1 MLATGT
7 SIQDRYVVERM
18 LARGGMATVYIV
30 RHTTLDTQYALKV
43 LDIQTAEIRA
53 RLLQEGRIQASLK
66 HPNIVAVTDSIEIEN
81 HPALV
86 MEYVDGPTLAEA
98 MAEGVSRE
106 QGELWFRQI
115 VSAVSYAHARG
126 LVHRDLK
133 PENVLMA
140 PMIGGYLPKVADFGI
155 AKVVQDYLVNRD
167 GTDGPRTKTGIGMGT
182 PAYMPPEQV
191 QSAGDVDH
199 RADVFAL
206 GCILYEL
213 MCGERAFPGDNLLS
227 ILNAIADGDYTPP
240 WQHRDDL
247 DKRIVAAIDGALE
260 PNTDLRIQSCDVLL
274 EVLSGKLQ
282 RETKT
287 PAPVGVRTSSRR
299 PLTTSSI
306 PFEDDE
312 SDSRGSMGL
321 IIAGIVAL
329 LVGIGLVVGLVL
341 VGGLTGAAFWM
352 QPESGDPKAGMAG
365 TEPQGV
371 TIFGSES
378 GEPTVIHGPIT
389 IPGPTSVAPEPV
401 TPTPVTPT
409 PAPVTPTPTPIVE
422 RGPSPTP
429 QPSGLAPK
437 NDQPV
442 PVALPA
448 PVPVPNTADKTI
460 DGPFEVSVS
469 GWREASVVSTA
480 PNLTLEPEEQG
491 FGLYL
496 VDASLTRND
505 TTHDANTFP
514 WALVG
519 PDGQEYRANFQC
531 YMMTGSSL
539 NPMETYDAGDSA
551 SGQLCFVAPPG
562 LQGARVRF
570 SGISFGGLPQFFPL
584 N

>member
-1 MLATGT
+1 MLATGA
-7 SIQDRYVVERM
+7 SIHNRYVVERM

-30 RHTTLDTQYALKV
+30 RHITLDTQYALKV
-43 LDIQTAEIRA
+43 LDISTGDIRA

-66 HPNIVAVTDSIEIEN
+66 HPNIVAVTDSIEIDN

-98 MAEGVSRE
+98 MADGVSRD

-140 PMIGGYLPKVADFGI
+140 PMTGGYLPKVADFGI
-155 AKVVQDYLVNRD
+155 AKVVQDYLIDRD

-213 MCGERAFPGDNLLS
+213 MCGHRAFPGDNLLS

-240 WQHRDDL
+240 WQHREDL

-260 PNTDLRIQSCDVLL
+260 PNPDLRIQSCDILL
-274 EVLSGKLQ
+274 DVLSGNLR

-299 PLTTSSI
+299 PPTAVPAPIDTG
-306 PFEDDE
+306 EH
-312 SDSRGSMGL
+312 DSRGSTGL
-321 IIAGIVAL
+321 IVGGVVAL
-329 LVGIGLVVGLVL
+329 LVAVAVVVGVLL
-341 VGGLTGAAFWM
+341 VGGITGAAFWM
-352 QPESGDPKAGMAG
+352 QPESGDPKAGMTG
-365 TEPQGV
+365 TESQGV

-378 GEPTVIHGPIT
+378 GEPIVIHGPIS
-389 IPGPTSVAPEPV
+389 IPGA
-401 TPTPVTPT
+401 
-409 PAPVTPTPTPIVE
+409 
-422 RGPSPTP
+422 G
-429 QPSGLAPK
+429 PK

-442 PVALPA
+442 PVVTPA
-448 PVPVPNTADKTI
+448 PVPVPNTEDKAI
-460 DGPFEVSVS
+460 AEAFEVSIR
-469 GWREASVVSTA
+469 GWRELPA
-480 PNLTLEPEEQG
+480 PRGVTLEPEQAG

-505 TTHDANTFP
+505 TTHHANTFP
-514 WALVG
+514 WALIG
-519 PDGQEYRANFQC
+519 PDGEEYSANFQC
-531 YMMTGSSL
+531 HLVMSTSI
-539 NPMETYDAGDSA
+539 NPMETYEAGESA
-551 SGQLCFVAPPG
+551 SGEVCFVAPTG
-562 LQGARVRF
+562 LQGAQVRF
-570 SGISFGGLPQFFPL
+570 SGLFGGGGARHFPL
-584 N
+584 D